1 MTSRR
6 QSNRKEKRTSR
17 SIRKSGSTLQWS
29 KQHTKRWPR
38 GSTRICLSGPKAA
51 NSADKSRTEVTM
63 EESASNALH
72 SRTEEIV
79 LVAELE
85 SVEHGG
91 SRGSCGSSGVAGYVE
106 ILGRSG
112 EANVFDV
119 AELRQLPVLSL
130 KGKEIV
136 NGESVS
142 RERRGEEESNSDN
155 TTRSCESGEK
165 RTLRGS
171 RE

>member
-1 MTSRR
+1 
-6 QSNRKEKRTSR
+6 
-17 SIRKSGSTLQWS
+17 
-29 KQHTKRWPR
+29 
-38 GSTRICLSGPKAA
+38 
-51 NSADKSRTEVTM
+51 M

-85 SVEHGG
+85 SVEHGGSRG

>member
-1 MTSRR
+1 
-6 QSNRKEKRTSR
+6 
-17 SIRKSGSTLQWS
+17 
-29 KQHTKRWPR
+29 
-38 GSTRICLSGPKAA
+38 
-51 NSADKSRTEVTM
+51 M

-91 SRGSCGSSGVAGYVE
+91 SRGSSGVAGYVE